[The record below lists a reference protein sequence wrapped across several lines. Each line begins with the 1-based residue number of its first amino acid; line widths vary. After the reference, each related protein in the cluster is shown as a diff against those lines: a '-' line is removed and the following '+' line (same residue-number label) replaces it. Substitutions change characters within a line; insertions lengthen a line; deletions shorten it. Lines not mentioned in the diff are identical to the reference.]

1 MSTLASVLS
10 NEKRGEPEARLLWT
24 SGKETLLACYHV
36 GIHGDKQLIG
46 QAPGESTEIA
56 EEMAA
61 RDALKRIFHFD
72 ETSSNPLPFGRD
84 TKQMKAK
91 DSNLTIEEWKS
102 KNVTT
107 V

>member
-1 MSTLASVLS
+1 MKYTYFHALVGYRYSNDPIKFQCGKIQLYFLS
-10 NEKRGEPEARLLWT
+10 
-24 SGKETLLACYHV
+24 CH
-36 GIHGDKQLIG
+36 IG
-46 QAPGESTEIA
+46 SYPFPFFPAPGESTEIA

-61 RDALKRIFHFD
+61 RDALKRIFRFD
-72 ETSSNPLPFGRD
+72 ETSSKPLPFGRE
-84 TKQMKAK
+84 TKQMKAR